1 MAEWIDLIDP
11 TPDEL
16 REKLPREIQ
25 ESALER
31 LLAPAEHQDEPRPTL
46 QNHGDYVFGVFLVAV
61 AVPEK
66 DRVFY
71 QEVDVIV
78 THDVILTVSKT
89 PPGEHPY
96 DPRPTRESCRPD
108 DSAGMMFYRLVDDIA
123 EHYLDLIDSLNEEI
137 DELED
142 TVETS
147 PAAQTRVRLSELRH
161 DLLHI
166 RRTLAPTRDAIR
178 RVVDNVVEVTEG
190 QEVFPHEVEVAFNS
204 AYDKLL
210 RAFDGLELSR
220 DLIASVRDYLQ
231 SKVANDQNE
240 VTKKLTAIA
249 SLLLVPT
256 FIVGVYGQNFK
267 HHFPELSWQFGYL
280 FSWGLIVATTVIQLW
295 FFRRKRWI

>member
-1 MAEWIDLIDP
+1 MATWVDLIDP

-16 REKLPREIQ
+16 GEKLPLKVQ
-25 ESALER
+25 ESALVR
-31 LLAPAEHQDEPRPTL
+31 LLAPAARDDEPRPTL
-46 QNHGDYVFGVFLVAV
+46 QSHGDYVFGVFLVAV
-61 AVPEK
+61 AVPKE

-71 QEVDVIV
+71 QEVDVVV
-78 THDVILTVSKT
+78 THDVLVSVSKT
-89 PPGEHPY
+89 PSGEHPY
-96 DPRPTRESCRPD
+96 DPRPTRESCKPD

-123 EHYLDLIDSLNEEI
+123 EHYLDLVDALDEEI

-147 PAAQTRVRLSELRH
+147 PAAMTRVRLSELRH

-190 QEVFPHEVEVAFNS
+190 EEVFPHDVEVAFNS

-231 SKVANDQNE
+231 SKVSNDQNE
-240 VTKKLTAIA
+240 VMKKLTVIA
-249 SLLLVPT
+249 SVLLLPT
-256 FIVGVYGQNFK
+256 FIVGNYGQNFK
-267 HHFPELSWQFGYL
+267 HHFPELGWQWGYAW
-280 FSWGLIVATTVIQLW
+280 SWGLIVVTTIAQLV
-295 FFRRKRWI
+295 FFRKRGWI

>member
-16 REKLPREIQ
+16 REKLPQEIQ

-31 LLAPAEHQDEPRPTL
+31 LLAPAQHEDEPRPTL
-46 QNHGDYVFGVFLVAV
+46 QSHGDYVFGVFLLAV
-61 AVPEK
+61 AVPKE
-66 DRVFY
+66 DRIFY
-71 QEVDVIV
+71 QEVDVVV
-78 THDVILTVSKT
+78 TNDVLITVSKI
-89 PPGEHPY
+89 PPGEQPY
-96 DPRPTRESCRPD
+96 DPRPARESCRPD

-123 EHYLDLIDSLNEEI
+123 EHYLDLIDSLDEEI
-137 DELED
+137 DQLED

-147 PAAQTRVRLSELRH
+147 PAAKTRVRLSELRH

-220 DLIASVRDYLQ
+220 DLLASVRDYLQ

-240 VTKKLTAIA
+240 VMKKLTVIA
-249 SLLLVPT
+249 SVLLLPT
-256 FIVGVYGQNFK
+256 FIVGNYGQNFK
-267 HHFPELSWQFGYL
+267 HHFPELEWRWGYA
-280 FSWGLIVATTVIQLW
+280 FAWGLIIVTTAIQLA
-295 FFRRKRWI
+295 FFRRKKWI